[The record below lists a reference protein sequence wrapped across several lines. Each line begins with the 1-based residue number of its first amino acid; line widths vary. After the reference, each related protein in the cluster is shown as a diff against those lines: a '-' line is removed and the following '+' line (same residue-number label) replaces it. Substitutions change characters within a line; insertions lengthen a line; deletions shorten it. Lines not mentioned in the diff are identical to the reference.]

1 MDGYA
6 KSVLADCLFF
16 SHMNTYSLYVFIL
29 KYCLTYAKDKTMMT
43 YEANI
48 PNREECQTCS
58 LTFAYK
64 EINLLYEIAVLLTS
78 TTDISESV
86 EKAMR
91 RLKQH
96 GYLERC
102 ALFRKKEDADE
113 LELLNS
119 IDLEPYQKKM
129 ATYRFGEG
137 ATGLAAKSREP
148 IVIENIHNNINYL
161 NKMGN
166 ISTQMVSYVAV
177 PLLQDEEVIGV
188 ISANIGKN
196 SPLNFDEIVRML
208 TIVGS
213 LFVGALKVQQTIT
226 KEKESL
232 SELKTYYKE
241 EMQKD
246 YNFENIVGRSTRMQQ
261 VFGMINTVAPTDAT
275 ILIRG
280 ETGTGKELIATAIHN
295 LSRRQNGP
303 FIKLNCAAISET
315 LLESEL
321 FGHEKGAFTDAR
333 EMRKGRFELADGG
346 TLFLDEIGDITPSLQ
361 VKLLRILQEQEF
373 ERVGGTKTIKTNVR
387 LVAATNRNL
396 EEMVRKGEFREDLFY
411 RLNVIPINL
420 PPLRERYED
429 VKLLIEHYLHRFMK
443 EHRKNMHF
451 TKGAMELLLD
461 YPWPGNIRELQNTME
476 RIVLICPDGEIQP
489 EMLAHVLP
497 FNYQKLYMQ
506 PQTVQSEVIM
516 APHHLSTPAYEAPSA
531 AAPMTKKSLQE
542 LEKDSIIQALI
553 DSHGI
558 QTKAA
563 RALGMSARQIGYKIK
578 LYGIEV

>member
-1 MDGYA
+1 
-6 KSVLADCLFF
+6 
-16 SHMNTYSLYVFIL
+16 
-29 KYCLTYAKDKTMMT
+29 MMT
-43 YEANI
+43 FEANI
-48 PNREECQTCS
+48 PNRDECRSCP

-64 EINLLYEIAVLLTS
+64 EIALLYDIAMILTS
-78 TTDISESV
+78 TTNIHESI
-86 EKAMR
+86 EKSMR
-91 RLKQH
+91 RLKQN

-102 ALFRKKEDADE
+102 AIFKKKEELDE
-113 LELLNS
+113 LELLIS
-119 IDLEPYQKKM
+119 IDLEPYQKKV

-137 ATGLAAKSREP
+137 ATGLAASSREP
-148 IVIENIHNNINYL
+148 IVIENIHNNIDYL

-177 PLLQDEEVIGV
+177 PLLQDEEIMGV
-188 ISANIGKN
+188 ISANIGKKN
-196 SPLNFDEIVRML
+196 PLNFDEIVRML

-213 LFVGALKVQQTIT
+213 LFVGSLKLQQTIVQ
-226 KEKESL
+226 EKESI

-241 EMQKD
+241 EMQKE
-246 YNFENIVGRSTRMQQ
+246 YKFENIIGRSTKMQH
-261 VFGMINTVAPTDAT
+261 VFSLINTVAPTDAT

-280 ETGTGKELIATAIHN
+280 ETGTGKELIATAVHN

-373 ERVGGTKTIKTNVR
+373 ERVGGNKTIKTNVR

-396 EEMVRKGEFREDLFY
+396 EDMVRKGEFREDLFY

-429 VKLLIEHYLHRFMK
+429 VKLLIEHYLRRFMK

-451 TKGAMELLLD
+451 AKPAMELLLD

-476 RIVLICPDGEIQP
+476 RMVLICPDGEIEPQ
-489 EMLAHVLP
+489 MLSHVLP

-506 PQTVQSEVIM
+506 SDPTPPPLHPQPSHAEHH
-516 APHHLSTPAYEAPSA
+516 APTPI
-531 AAPMTKKSLQE
+531 TKKSLQD
-542 LEKDSIIQALI
+542 LEKESIVQALM
-553 DSHGI
+553 DANGV

-563 RALGMSARQIGYKIK
+563 RLLGMTARQIGYKIK
-578 LYGIEV
+578 HYGIEI

>member
-1 MDGYA
+1 MIT
-6 KSVLADCLFF
+6 F
-16 SHMNTYSLYVFIL
+16 
-29 KYCLTYAKDKTMMT
+29 
-43 YEANI
+43 EANI

-64 EINLLYEIAVLLTS
+64 EINLLYEIAVMLTS
-78 TTDISESV
+78 TMDIYETI

-102 ALFRKKEDADE
+102 ALFKKKEDE
-113 LELLNS
+113 TILELLAS

-129 ATYRFGEG
+129 AVYRFGEG

-166 ISTQMVSYVAV
+166 ISTQMISYAAV
-177 PLLQDEEVIGV
+177 PLMQDEEVIGV

-213 LFVGALKVQQTIT
+213 LFVGSLKVQQTFT

-232 SELKTYYKE
+232 TDLKTYYKE
-241 EMQKD
+241 ETQKE
-246 YNFENIVGRSTRMQQ
+246 YKFENIVGRSTKMQH
-261 VFGMINTVAPTDAT
+261 VFSMINTIAPTDAT
-275 ILIRG
+275 VLVRG

-295 LSRRQNGP
+295 LSRRSNGP
-303 FIKLNCAAISET
+303 LIKLNCAAISET

-321 FGHEKGAFTDAR
+321 FGHEKGAFTDAK

-429 VKLLIEHYLHRFMK
+429 VKLLIEHYMGRFMK
-443 EHRKNMHF
+443 EHRKSMHIS
-451 TKGAMELLLD
+451 KPAMELLLD

-476 RIVLICPDGEIQP
+476 RLVLICPEGEIMP

-497 FNYQKLYMQ
+497 FNYQRLYMQ
-506 PQTVQSEVIM
+506 PEPTPQYNIPAPQPQS
-516 APHHLSTPAYEAPSA
+516 APPPPPAADHHGV
-531 AAPMTKKSLQE
+531 MTKKSLQE
-542 LEKDSIIQALI
+542 LEKESIIQALM
-553 DSHGI
+553 DSHGV

-563 RALGMSARQIGYKIK
+563 RALGMTARQIGYKIK
-578 LYGIEV
+578 QYGIEL

>member
-1 MDGYA
+1 
-6 KSVLADCLFF
+6 
-16 SHMNTYSLYVFIL
+16 
-29 KYCLTYAKDKTMMT
+29 MMT

-78 TTDISESV
+78 TTEINESV

-177 PLLQDEEVIGV
+177 PLLQEDEVIGV

-346 TLFLDEIGDITPSLQ
+346 TLFLDEIGDITPALQ

-506 PQTVQSEVIM
+506 NEP
-516 APHHLSTPAYEAPSA
+516 APSPMA
-531 AAPMTKKSLQE
+531 SMPQSPTHSYESHTSSAPMTKKTLQE
-542 LEKDSIIQALI
+542 LEKESIIQALI

-578 LYGIEV
+578 QYGIEV

>member
-1 MDGYA
+1 
-6 KSVLADCLFF
+6 
-16 SHMNTYSLYVFIL
+16 
-29 KYCLTYAKDKTMMT
+29 MMT

-64 EINLLYEIAVLLTS
+64 EINLLYEIAVMLTS

-102 ALFRKKEDADE
+102 ALFRKKEDANE

-188 ISANIGKN
+188 ISANIGKS

-213 LFVGALKVQQTIT
+213 LFVGSLKVQQKLTE
-226 KEKESL
+226 EKESL

-241 EMQKD
+241 ETQKD
-246 YNFENIVGRSTRMQQ
+246 YKFENIVGRSTRMQQ

-280 ETGTGKELIATAIHN
+280 ETGTGKELIATAVHN
-295 LSRRQNGP
+295 LSKRQNGP
-303 FIKLNCAAISET
+303 LIKLNCAAISET

-429 VKLLIEHYLHRFMK
+429 VKLLIEHYLGRFMK
-443 EHRKNMHF
+443 EHRKNMHI
-451 TKGAMELLLD
+451 TKAAMELLLD

-476 RIVLICPDGEIQP
+476 RIVLICPDGEVMP

-506 PQTVQSEVIM
+506 SERSPVIHPSDTVVKPPITQVDSI
-516 APHHLSTPAYEAPSA
+516 PS
-531 AAPMTKKSLQE
+531 APMTKKTLQE
-542 LEKDSIIQALI
+542 LERESIVQALI

-563 RALGMSARQIGYKIK
+563 RALGMTARQIGYKIK
-578 LYGIEV
+578 QYGIEL

>member
-1 MDGYA
+1 
-6 KSVLADCLFF
+6 
-16 SHMNTYSLYVFIL
+16 
-29 KYCLTYAKDKTMMT
+29 MMT
-43 YEANI
+43 LDANI
-48 PNREECQTCS
+48 PNREECQTCA

-64 EINLLYEIAVLLTS
+64 EINLLYDIAVMLTS
-78 TTDISESV
+78 TPDIQESV

-91 RLKQH
+91 KLKQH

-113 LELLNS
+113 LELQIS

-129 ATYRFGEG
+129 ASYRFGEG

-177 PLLQDEEVIGV
+177 PLLQDEDVIGV

-213 LFVGALKVQQTIT
+213 LFVGSLKAQQTIT
-226 KEKESL
+226 QEKESI

-241 EMQKD
+241 ELQKE
-246 YNFENIVGRSTRMQQ
+246 YKFENIVGRSTRMQQ
-261 VFGMINTVAPTDAT
+261 VFSMINTVAPTDAT

-280 ETGTGKELIATAIHN
+280 ETGTGKELIATAVHN

-373 ERVGGTKTIKTNVR
+373 ERVGGNKTIKTNVR

-396 EEMVRKGEFREDLFY
+396 EDMVRKGEFREDLFY

-506 PQTVQSEVIM
+506 NEAPMATPIPTPIMTTPTQPVQ
-516 APHHLSTPAYEAPSA
+516 PLSTGPV
-531 AAPMTKKSLQE
+531 TRKSLQE
-542 LEKDSIIQALI
+542 LEKESILQALI

-578 LYGIEV
+578 QYGIEL

>member
-1 MDGYA
+1 
-6 KSVLADCLFF
+6 
-16 SHMNTYSLYVFIL
+16 MNFDP
-29 KYCLTYAKDKTMMT
+29 K
-43 YEANI
+43 I
-48 PNREECQTCS
+48 PDREECRTCA

-64 EINLLYEIAVLLTS
+64 EINLLYEIAVMLTNTAEIADS
-78 TTDISESV
+78 I
-86 EKAMR
+86 EKSMR
-91 RLKQH
+91 RLKQQ

-113 LELLNS
+113 LELRIS

-166 ISTQMVSYVAV
+166 IQAQMVSYVAV

-196 SPLNFDEIVRML
+196 SPQSFDEIVRML

-213 LFVGALKVQQTIT
+213 LFVGALKAQQTISR
-226 KEKESL
+226 EKESL
-232 SELKTYYKE
+232 TELKTYYQE
-241 EMQKD
+241 EMQKE
-246 YNFENIVGRSTRMQQ
+246 YKFESIVGRSTRMQQ
-261 VFGMINTVAPTDAT
+261 VFSMINTVAPTDAT
-275 ILIRG
+275 VLVRG

-295 LSRRQNGP
+295 LSRRKNGP

-346 TLFLDEIGDITPSLQ
+346 TLFLDEIGDITPALQ

-451 TKGAMELLLD
+451 SKGALELLLD

-476 RIVLICPDGEIQP
+476 RIVLICPDGEIEP
-489 EMLAHVLP
+489 HMLNHVMP
-497 FNYQKLYMQ
+497 FNYQRLYMEPAPQQQQ
-506 PQTVQSEVIM
+506 PQPTAVPAPSPQ
-516 APHHLSTPAYEAPSA
+516 APHGGPI
-531 AAPMTKKSLQE
+531 TKKSLQE
-542 LEKDSIIQALI
+542 LEREAIIQALI
-553 DSHGI
+553 DSHGV

-563 RALGMSARQIGYKIK
+563 RALGMTARQIGYKIK
-578 LYGIEV
+578 MYGIEL